1 MPIPRVAIVG
11 RPNVGKSSLMNML
24 ARAKVSI
31 VDPTPGVTRDRVS
44 AIVLLAHPDAKGPV
58 RPIEFVDTG
67 GFGVYTAEG
76 ERYDDVGEDLARLTG
91 SIESQIAAAVR
102 DADLVLFA
110 VDAQAG
116 VTPQDEEI
124 ARLLREQ
131 RLGRPTASA
140 PRGTREPNARRVPV
154 RVVATKVDGPR
165 WETHALEMSALGFD
179 EPLMVSAKNNYM
191 RRDLLDALYFLV
203 PHTQDE
209 NTPAP
214 HADMKFAII
223 GKRNAGKSTLVNTLA
238 GEPRMIVSEIAGTTR
253 DAVDVRFEMDG
264 KVLVAIDTAGLRKK
278 KSFAG
283 PVEWYAFDRLKLSV
297 DRADVVLLLI
307 DATTPV
313 SQVDQQVAMLAQKA
327 FKPTIIVV
335 NKWDLAEGKIGPK
348 GKKIG
353 VDDYEQY
360 LRREMKGLWYAPI
373 SFISGETGRNV
384 RETID
389 LAIEMHQQASL
400 RVTTGKLNRMVGAI
414 VERNGPPS
422 KIGAQAKLYYVAQTG
437 VNPPTIVLVVNK
449 PELFTANYQ
458 RFLLNRFREELPFTE
473 VPIRLVIRGKRR
485 EEADAARAEKA
496 MPVVDPF
503 GSEDPFEISEPGI
516 ELPVEGEGVEL
527 PHAPSVRGDASAPE
541 SVDLGEDAD
550 AYFDDEDEDQN
561 GEADDA
567 PVTGDGESD
576 DSEGSGDVTAAGD
589 EDADEIEE
597 DPFEVADDERPSA
610 VASSKPKD
618 RPAPK
623 AGGKKLAPAKRG
635 QTARSSK
642 STARKSGGAK
652 ARGEKSYAKSTPK
665 SGGAKKG
672 AAPAR
677 GGKASAKPNSGKKSG
692 QLSESKGSS
701 RSSSKAS
708 SPRGKK
714 TRNSRR

>member
-44 AIVLLAHPDAKGPV
+44 AIVLLEHPDAKGPV
-58 RPIEFVDTG
+58 RPVEFVDTG

-91 SIESQIAAAVR
+91 SIEAQIAAAVR

-140 PRGTREPNARRVPV
+140 PRGARDAGARRVPV
-154 RVVATKVDGPR
+154 RVIATKVDGPR
-165 WETHALEMSALGFD
+165 WEAHALEMSALGFD

-209 NTPAP
+209 NAPAP

-335 NKWDLAEGKIGPK
+335 NKWDLAEGRINPK
-348 GKKIG
+348 GKKIT
-353 VDDYEQY
+353 VDDYEEY
-360 LRREMKGLWYAPI
+360 LRRELKGLWYAPI
-373 SFISGETGRNV
+373 SFISGESGRNV

-389 LAIEMHQQASL
+389 LAIEMHQQASK

-414 VERNGPPS
+414 VERHGPPS
-422 KIGAQAKLYYVAQTG
+422 KIGAHAKVYYVAQTG
-437 VNPPTIVLVVNK
+437 VNPPTIVMVVNK

-473 VPIRLVIRGKRR
+473 VPIRLVVRGKRR
-485 EEADAARAEKA
+485 EEAETLPEPKAA
-496 MPVVDPF
+496 PVVDPF
-503 GSEDPFEISEPGI
+503 GTEDPFEISEPGVD
-516 ELPVEGEGVEL
+516 LPVEGEGVERSPTTGL
-527 PHAPSVRGDASAPE
+527 GDDGGDGRSGQGASELA
-541 SVDLGEDAD
+541 DLGDDPD
-550 AYFDDEDEDQN
+550 AYFADEPTEHDGGFIDDAQEGR
-561 GEADDA
+561 GEEATPPDAADDA
-567 PVTGDGESD
+567 EVRADESRGRGKATTGDHSNRSTG
-576 DSEGSGDVTAAGD
+576 VTTNDNGPAAPRSRAKPG
-589 EDADEIEE
+589 AS
-597 DPFEVADDERPSA
+597 RPSKA
-610 VASSKPKD
+610 KKPRVAKSGRLSKAKAAKPSTPPSKRKQKRAGSAPSSSATPN
-618 RPAPK
+618 
-623 AGGKKLAPAKRG
+623 AGKSKK
-635 QTARSSK
+635 
-642 STARKSGGAK
+642 KSGG
-652 ARGEKSYAKSTPK
+652 RSDPK
-665 SGGAKKG
+665 RGAK
-672 AAPAR
+672 APAR
-677 GGKASAKPNSGKKSG
+677 ARK
-692 QLSESKGSS
+692 
-701 RSSSKAS
+701 
-708 SPRGKK
+708 
-714 TRNSRR
+714 